1 MINKMLKLSVAT
13 LLVLAAAQAAAQDAE
28 VRSEHLRGSVH
39 VLYGA
44 GGNIAVSA
52 GEDGVF
58 MVDDQYAPMSPKI
71 LAALAKISG
80 QPLRFV
86 LNTHWHGDHTGGNEN
101 MGKQGALIVAH
112 ENVRKRMNS
121 EQFIKAFGKKVPP
134 SPAAALPVVTFNSA
148 VNFHLNGD
156 SISAEYQGPAH
167 TDGDSL
173 VYFEQADVLHMGD
186 TFFNGLY
193 PFIDVSSG
201 GNVDGVL
208 AAVDRGLAMAGSG
221 TRIIPGHGPVTDR
234 RGLKAYRAML
244 QDIRDRV
251 AAGVSQGKSLAE
263 IQALKPTAQ
272 WDEQWG
278 GGFLKPDVFVQI
290 VFDSLPR

>member
-112 ENVRKRMNS
+112 ENVRKRMSS
-121 EQFIKAFGKKVPP
+121 EQFMKAFGKKVPP
-134 SPAAALPVVTFNSA
+134 SPKGALPVVTFNSA
-148 VNFHLNGD
+148 VSFHLNGD
-156 SISAEYQGPAH
+156 SISAEYLGPAH

-208 AAVDRGLAMAGSG
+208 AAVDRALAMAGSG

-251 AAGVSQGKSLAE
+251 AAGVAQGKSLAE

-272 WDEQWG
+272 WDEKWG

-290 VFDSLPR
+290 VYDTLPR